1 MSSRGKLPLVCSV
14 SYAQILLDSVS
25 FKPILEGN
33 WLMND
38 SDESLPATPTK
49 SQGSSAKAAKISLTN
64 NSDSDS
70 VPITPKKARA
80 PIAKVAKHVPVGSS
94 EDDDEPLGVDQ
105 WPATPKAKGKPTVSA
120 SRSNNIGPDDSDE

>member
-1 MSSRGKLPLVCSV
+1 MPSRRKLPLVCSV
-14 SYAQILLDSVS
+14 TYAQCLLDSVS
-25 FKPILEGN
+25 FKPRFEGDQ
-33 WLMND
+33 LTND
-38 SDESLPATPTK
+38 SDKSLPATPTK
-49 SQGSSAKAAKISLTN
+49 SRGSAAKAAKISFTN

-80 PIAKVAKHVPVGSS
+80 PIAKGSKRAPVGSS

-120 SRSNNIGPDDSDE
+120 SGSNNIGPHDSDE